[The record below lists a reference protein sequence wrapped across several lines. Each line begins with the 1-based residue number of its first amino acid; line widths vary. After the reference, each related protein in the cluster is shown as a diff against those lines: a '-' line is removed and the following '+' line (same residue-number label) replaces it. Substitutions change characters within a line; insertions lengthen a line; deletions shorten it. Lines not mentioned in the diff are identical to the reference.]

1 MTIILGKGWGHAGQ
15 RDWKIRRLANK
26 ITSEFTHHDFFRY
39 VPWTHFGSP
48 LCIVACNNYAQLTQ
62 RAASCVISRCTHSRW
77 SVDLFIFVKKSGINA
92 LLEIRLKKKKKKK
105 YQHSYRDAQKQTTR
119 CFFKIKIYI
128 TNSFIIIAIYIIIIT
143 MILVLLSFH
152 SFFFLLILSK
162 LIN

>member
-1 MTIILGKGWGHAGQ
+1 MDHAGQ
-15 RDWKIRRLANK
+15 RDCSWKIRRLANK
-26 ITSEFTHHDFFRY
+26 ITSEFTHHDFFGY

-62 RAASCVISRCTHSRW
+62 RAASCVISRCTHSWW
-77 SVDLFIFVKKSGINA
+77 SVDFFFSF
-92 LLEIRLKKKKKKK
+92 LLRNRELTLCWRSDLKKKKRKK
-105 YQHSYRDAQKQTTR
+105 YQHSHRDAQKQTTR

-152 SFFFLLILSK
+152 SFFF
-162 LIN
+162 INIK

>member
-105 YQHSYRDAQKQTTR
+105 NINTHTETHKNKRHAV
-119 CFFKIKIYI
+119 F
-128 TNSFIIIAIYIIIIT
+128 
-143 MILVLLSFH
+143 
-152 SFFFLLILSK
+152 SK
-162 LIN
+162 LKYILQTVL